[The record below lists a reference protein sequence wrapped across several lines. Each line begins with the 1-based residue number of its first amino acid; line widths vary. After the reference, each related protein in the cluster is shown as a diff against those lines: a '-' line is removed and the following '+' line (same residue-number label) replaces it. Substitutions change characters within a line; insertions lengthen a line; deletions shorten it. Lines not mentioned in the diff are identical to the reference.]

1 MTKCQSVNHNNKQKL
16 PVGRA
21 SLNYVPEIWK
31 LQFIHFCILVC
42 VVWCSVGKGF
52 QGVMKRHG
60 MKGQPAS
67 HGVSKTHRKMG
78 ATGGG
83 QVHPNLAH
91 RPHPAIYL
99 LQ

>member
-1 MTKCQSVNHNNKQKL
+1 MLC
-16 PVGRA
+16 
-21 SLNYVPEIWK
+21 
-31 LQFIHFCILVC
+31 CIRT
-42 VVWCSVGKGF
+42 GKGF

-83 QVHPNLAH
+83 GVSYHTILTQQYCYVCYRTLAV
-91 RPHPAIYL
+91 YL
-99 LQ
+99 KERKCLVEWAEKMQLTSI